1 MTSGTFGGGGQGV
14 NQNLTFAD
22 GGTLGS
28 DVTLHLTGIF
38 VIVRCLDYARR

>member
-1 MTSGTFGGGGQGV
+1 MTSGTFGGGVGEGV

-28 DVTLHLTGIF
+28 DVTLHLAGVF
-38 VIVRCLDYARR
+38 VVV